1 MKQLLKQLESIDM
14 PTRHLLIKRLQEF
27 ESFKNKNAKEWVSEL
42 VYCILTA
49 NSKGSTA
56 YSIQQE
62 IDKKG
67 IDTLTV
73 EDVTQIIR
81 KNNHRFHNTKAER
94 IIKAR
99 EYKDI
104 KDKIQTIVKKSG
116 VCAART
122 WLIETVEGIGMKEAS
137 HYLRNTGHDG
147 LAILDRHIIST
158 LKENGI
164 IDEEPKTIDTKTYLD
179 IEKKFLQLSK
189 KLNIRPAEL
198 DLTLWY
204 LKTESVLK

>member
-14 PTRHLLIKRLQEF
+14 PTRHLLLKRLQEF
-27 ESFKNKNAKEWVSEL
+27 QAFKTKGQKEWLSEL
-42 VYCILTA
+42 IYCILTS
-49 NSKGSTA
+49 NSKGATA
-56 YSIQQE
+56 FTIQQE

-67 IDTLTV
+67 IDNLTV
-73 EDVTQIIR
+73 EEVTQIIR

-104 KDKIQTIVKKSG
+104 KEKIQKIVQKEG
-116 VCAART
+116 VCGART
-122 WLIETVEGIGMKEAS
+122 WLIKTVEGIGMKEAS

-164 IDEEPKTIDTKTYLD
+164 IDEEPKTLDTKTYLD
-179 IEKKFLQLSK
+179 IEKKFLGLSK

-204 LKTESVLK
+204 LKSGIVLK